1 MSATSSPL
9 AIKCRWLKV
18 PVLWKEPTSRAS
30 ITTDAG
36 GRSFQ
41 LDARR
46 EASVIR
52 AASLNLPAA
61 ALHLSEFRAIEAS
74 ICRVGVPIQEGRGLS
89 APPSVSHHY
98 PADRRHR
105 TGEAGVGQRCLPGP
119 KWRLEMHHRVFR
131 MVAVWAFEGARI
143 VARRMG
149 LNPREHHHRSALG
162 T

>member
-1 MSATSSPL
+1 VSSRL

-18 PVLWKEPTSRAS
+18 PVLWKVPTSRAS

-74 ICRVGVPIQEGRGLS
+74 ICRVGVSIQEGRGLS
-89 APPSVSHHY
+89 APRSVSSIT
-98 PADRRHR
+98 AQ
-105 TGEAGVGQRCLPGP
+105 TGGTAREKPLLGKDVCRGQNGD
-119 KWRLEMHHRVFR
+119 
-131 MVAVWAFEGARI
+131 
-143 VARRMG
+143 
-149 LNPREHHHRSALG
+149 
-162 T
+162 